1 MAAQNSREN
10 NETSRNTM
18 EGEEQSILIKAGCD
32 KEQRESG
39 GPLPRDTQPVLRQ
52 EPARSARIKLGGAN
66 ADAHPRGGG
75 GGGGGLRGASDRD
88 ASTYSLCSMHKYGSS
103 CSSVDRLSA
112 APQPDAGDDCASIIL
127 TCLFCRFY
135 DVLLMLP
142 DTCESA
148 ALRCCPTCGLLSAP
162 AEPLHSHDD
171 CNCNLEFDCG
181 LLDACHETGECL
193 ELAMEVSEICYR

>member
-1 MAAQNSREN
+1 MPPPDIMRS
-10 NETSRNTM
+10 
-18 EGEEQSILIKAGCD
+18 
-32 KEQRESG
+32 
-39 GPLPRDTQPVLRQ
+39 QP
-52 EPARSARIKLGGAN
+52 N
-66 ADAHPRGGG
+66 
-75 GGGGGLRGASDRD
+75 
-88 ASTYSLCSMHKYGSS
+88 
-103 CSSVDRLSA
+103 
-112 APQPDAGDDCASIIL
+112 DDCASIIL